1 MIDGSGS
8 GKTNVLLNLT
18 KHQRPDTDKTY
29 LYVKDPFESKHQ
41 LLLNRRGK
49 VGIKKLKNP
58 KVFIDFSQ
66 TTDDVYEDSE
76 YCNLAKRTKVL
87 KVFHDV
93 IADMGS
99 YKKLCPCN

>member
-1 MIDGSGS
+1 MLVVEGYCE
-8 GKTNVLLNLT
+8 TTLFT
-18 KHQRPDTDKTY
+18 
-29 LYVKDPFESKHQ
+29 
-41 LLLNRRGK
+41 
-49 VGIKKLKNP
+49 

-76 YCNLAKRTKVL
+76 DCNLANRTKVL